1 MRLIKSLSILTML
14 STILLSG
21 CNSVGE
27 STNGVSVKEETV
39 LVNDNASVVKSM
51 ADFDLYDDITE
62 VEEYADLIIK
72 GKYTGERDQKDFFK
86 GGHLVQTT
94 IESEIEIKKVYKGD
108 KNKKDIITVF
118 EPAYF
123 KNDQFVSIE
132 GYNLVNE
139 KGNYVLLLRESSTSH
154 GYVIVGMF
162 QGKYDLSKQ
171 EEAKKQNKVEKY
183 EDIKDLEYFGDE
195 YGRFNKLKKDVKEKY
210 K

>member
-14 STILLSG
+14 SPILLSG

-27 STNGVSVKEETV
+27 STNGVSDKEETV

-171 EEAKKQNKVEKY
+171 EEAKKQKKVEKY

-195 YGRFNKLKKDVKEKY
+195 YGRFNKLKKDVKDKY